1 MHKEPNKKMVGLFM
15 VIGITALLLIIGVF
29 LKEKLFT
36 DRGEEAVMFFEESI
50 KGLNVGSP
58 VVFKGVEIGK
68 VAKIDLIANP
78 NSLDF
83 SIPVYVKMDR
93 QGINSIGE
101 YRTRQEVLD
110 ALIEKGLRA
119 RLTSQSYVTG
129 QLMIEFEMLPGTPI
143 VLKNKNPDFM
153 EIPTALSPMG
163 ELSKG
168 LQELPIRQS
177 VESFNLFF
185 ESLNKEIPQISKIV
199 SKVDRLVSE
208 NSQAS
213 ADTLNNLNKA
223 IVNVGEAAKSF
234 RNFSDYLERHPEAIL
249 KGKARY

>member
-1 MHKEPNKKMVGLFM
+1 MRKEPNKKMVGLFM
-15 VIGITALLLIIGVF
+15 VVGIAVLAVIIGSSLQDKF
-29 LKEKLFT
+29 FGDKA
-36 DRGEEAVMFFEESI
+36 EEVVMYFEESI

-93 QGINSIGE
+93 QGISSIGE
-101 YRTRQEVLD
+101 FNTKQEVLD
-110 ALIEKGLRA
+110 ALIQRGLRA
-119 RLTSQSYVTG
+119 RLTTQSYVTG
-129 QLMIEFEMLPGTPI
+129 QLMIEFEMLPETPI
-143 VLKNKNPDFM
+143 VLKNKNPDVM

-168 LQELPIRQS
+168 LQALPIRQS
-177 VESFNLFF
+177 VESFNRFF
-185 ESLNKEIPQISKIV
+185 DGLNKEMPRINKIV
-199 SKVDRLVSE
+199 TKIDKVVSD

-213 ADTLNNLNKA
+213 ADTVNNLNKA
-223 IVNVGEAAKSF
+223 IVNIGEAAKSF
-234 RNFSDYLERHPEAIL
+234 RNFSDYLERHPEALL
-249 KGKARY
+249 KGKGRY

>member
-15 VIGITALLLIIGVF
+15 VVGFAVLLSIIGMF
-29 LKEKLFT
+29 LKSKFFT
-36 DRGEEAVMFFEESI
+36 DNGGEAVMFFEESI

-83 SIPVYVKMDR
+83 SIPVYVKMDQ

-101 YRTRQEVLD
+101 YHTRQEVLD

-143 VLKNKNPDFM
+143 FLKNKNPDIM

-177 VESFNLFF
+177 VESFNTFF
-185 ESLNKEIPQISKIV
+185 DGLNKEMPQISKIV
-199 SKVDRLVSE
+199 SKIDRVVSD

-213 ADTLNNLNKA
+213 ADTINNLNKA
-223 IVNVGEAAKSF
+223 IVNISEAAKSF
-234 RNFSDYLERHPEAIL
+234 RNFSDYLERHPEAML